1 MENQLT
7 LQGKIEG
14 EVARQISN
22 LQDRM
27 IAVEYGLFKTD
38 VPDTRFHKIYE
49 KLCALEV
56 SRAKDLEDNAYLR
69 DSVDKKLQATLFTI
83 DGQIKGLDQY
93 KAQYDALIA
102 RCEETK
108 TQMEDFMEK
117 RVVQIQHYFR
127 RMDEMS
133 IQINRELE
141 TVRDVQ
147 LNTKFDID
155 ALQATSTDHGE
166 KLDRLVQEVA

>member
-1 MENQLT
+1 ML
-7 LQGKIEG
+7 
-14 EVARQISN
+14 
-22 LQDRM
+22 
-27 IAVEYGLFKTD
+27 AVEYGLFKTD
-38 VPDTRFHKIYE
+38 NPDTRFYKIYE

-69 DSVDKKLQATLFTI
+69 DSVEKKLQATVFTI
-83 DGQIKGLDQY
+83 DGQIKSLDQY

-166 KLDRLVQEVA
+166 KIDRLVKEVG